1 MNPFASVSLSRRWG
15 PAVLLATLAACQVE
29 ELAPVELAQAVVV
42 PSKGTSATFDIG
54 AWNLEWFGDTANGPT
69 NEALQLSNARDVIA
83 GADLDVWG
91 MEEIVSAGQFS
102 SLVSQL
108 PGYAGLLAN
117 DPSVTNGPAYY
128 SDFGNAEQKVALLY
142 KTSVASVLG
151 AAVILTQYNN
161 DFAGRPPLEV
171 RLRIAAGAG
180 TEDIVVIVMHPKCC
194 TDSTSYQR
202 RVTAANALKAYLD
215 ATYPTQKV
223 WVIGDFNDDVDTSIS
238 TGRTSPYQPFVTDT
252 ARYLVP
258 TKALSDARISS
269 TVSNSETID
278 HHVVS
283 NEVAAAYVPGSAEV
297 FRVDAYV
304 PSYATTTSDHYPVLS
319 RYTLGGGGGGGT
331 TPSVTLLS
339 PNGGTVTAGAVA
351 PITWSSSAVAN
362 VRLELTTD
370 GGATWSQ
377 VVASTPAAAGSYSWT
392 VPAVATS
399 AARVR
404 VSDTASTA
412 SDTSDASFTIALSG
426 GVADVVINEILANEP
441 GSSTAGEA
449 IELVNRGTASADLGG
464 WTLSDGSATRHRFA
478 AGTAL
483 APGQAIVVFGAA
495 SGIPA
500 GTPNALASSTGSLG
514 LSNSGDSVT
523 LRNAGS
529 SVIGTFTYSSA
540 LSNQD
545 GVSMNRSPDGGGVA
559 SYVLHTSLSSLASSP
574 GRRASGAAW

>member
-1 MNPFASVSLSRRWG
+1 MKSFAFVPVGRRWLC
-15 PAVLLATLAACQVE
+15 AALLLVLASCQLEEPSTLEAQQAA
-29 ELAPVELAQAVVV
+29 VV
-42 PSKGTSATFDIG
+42 PSRGSASTLDFG
-54 AWNLEWFGDTANGPT
+54 AWNLEWFGDAGNGPT
-69 NEALQLSNARDVIA
+69 NEALQLANARDVIA

-91 MEEIVSAGQFS
+91 LEEIVSASQFAA
-102 SLVSQL
+102 LTAQL

-117 DPSVTNGPAYY
+117 DPSVVNGPAYY

-151 AAVILTQYNN
+151 AAVILTQNNN

-171 RLRIAAGAG
+171 RLRIASGAG

-202 RVTAANALKAYLD
+202 RVTAASALKAYLD

-238 TGRTSPYQPFVTDT
+238 TGRASPYQPFVTDT

-283 NEVAAAYVPGSAEV
+283 NEAGATYVAGSAEV
-297 FRVDAYV
+297 YRVDAYV

-319 RYTLGGGGGGGT
+319 RYTLGGGGGT

-339 PNGGTVTAGAVA
+339 PNGGTLTAGAVA

-404 VSDTASTA
+404 ISDTASTA
-412 SDTSDASFTIALSG
+412 SDTSDAAFTIALSG

-441 GSSTAGEA
+441 GSNTAGEA
-449 IELVNRGTASADLGG
+449 IELVNRGTASAALGG
-464 WTLSDGSATRHRFA
+464 WTLSDGSSTRHTFA
-478 AGTAL
+478 AGTSL

-495 SGIPA
+495 SGIP
-500 GTPNALASSTGSLG
+500 GGVTNAVASSTGSLG

-523 LRNAGS
+523 LRSAGS
-529 SVIGTFTYSSA
+529 SVVGTFTYSSA

-545 GVSMNRSPDGGGVA
+545 GVSMNRSPDGGGA
-559 SYVLHTSLSSLASSP
+559 ATYVLHTSLSSLASSP

>member
-1 MNPFASVSLSRRWG
+1 MNPVASVSLSRRWG

-42 PSKGTSATFDIG
+42 PSKGTSSTFDIG

-69 NEALQLSNARDVIA
+69 NEALQLGNARDVIA

-117 DPSVTNGPAYY
+117 DPSVVNGPAYY
-128 SDFGNAEQKVALLY
+128 SDFGNAEQKVGLLY

-151 AAVILTQYNN
+151 ASVILTQYNT

-171 RLRIAAGAG
+171 RLRVASGSG
-180 TEDIVVIVMHPKCC
+180 TEDVVVIVMHPKCC

-202 RVTAANALKAYLD
+202 RVTAANALKSYLD
-215 ATYPTQKV
+215 TTYPTQKV

-278 HHVVS
+278 HHVVT

-319 RYTLGGGGGGGT
+319 RYALGGGGSV
-331 TPSVTLLS
+331 PSLTVLS
-339 PNGGTVTAGAVA
+339 PNGGTLTAGTSA
-351 PITWSSSAVAN
+351 PITWAASAVAN
-362 VRLELTTD
+362 VRIELSTN
-370 GGATWSQ
+370 GGSTWST
-377 VVASTPAAAGSYSWT
+377 VVASTPAAAGTYAWT
-392 VPAVATS
+392 VPSVATS
-399 AARVR
+399 AAFIRI
-404 VSDTASTA
+404 SDTASATSDS
-412 SDTSDASFTIALSG
+412 SDTAFSIALSG
-426 GVADVVINEILANEP
+426 GVAEVVINEILANEP
-441 GSSTAGEA
+441 GSNTAGEA
-449 IELVNRGTASADLGG
+449 IELLNRGTASADLGG

-478 AGTAL
+478 AGIAL
-483 APGQAIVVFGAA
+483 APGQAIVVFGAT

-500 GTPNALASSTGSLG
+500 GTPNAVASSTGSLG

-559 SYVLHTSLSSLASSP
+559 TYVLHTSLSSLSASP
-574 GRRASGAAW
+574 GRRSSGAAW

>member
-1 MNPFASVSLSRRWG
+1 MHPSASLARRWV
-15 PAVLLATLAACQVE
+15 PAMLLVALSACQVE
-29 ELAPVELAQAVVV
+29 ELAPVELSQAAVV
-42 PSKGTSATFDIG
+42 PSRGTASTFDVG

-69 NEALQLSNARDVIA
+69 NEALQLGNARDVIA
-83 GADLDVWG
+83 GADMDVWG

-128 SDFGNAEQKVALLY
+128 SDFGNAEQKVGLLY
-142 KTSVASVLG
+142 KTSAASVLG
-151 AAVILTQYNN
+151 ASVILTQYNN

-171 RLRIAAGAG
+171 RLRVAAGGG
-180 TEDIVVIVMHPKCC
+180 TEDVVMIVMHPKCC

-202 RVTAANALKAYLD
+202 RVTAANALKSYLD

-238 TGRTSPYQPFVTDT
+238 TGKASPYQPFVTDA

-278 HHVVS
+278 HHLVS

-319 RYTLGGGGGGGT
+319 RYALGGGGSA
-331 TPSVTLLS
+331 PSITVLS
-339 PNGGTVTAGAVA
+339 PNGGTLTAGTSS
-351 PITWSSSAVAN
+351 PITWAASAVTN

-370 GGATWSQ
+370 GGATWSTLA
-377 VVASTPAAAGSYSWT
+377 ASVPAASGAYAWT

-399 AARVR
+399 AAFVR
-404 VSDTASTA
+404 VSDTASSTSDR
-412 SDTSDASFTIALSG
+412 SDTAFSIALSG
-426 GVADVVINEILANEP
+426 GVAEVVINEILANEP
-441 GSSTAGEA
+441 GSNTAGEA
-449 IELVNRGTASADLGG
+449 IELLNRGTGSAAIGG
-464 WTLSDGSATRHRFA
+464 WTLSDGSSTRHVFA
-478 AGTAL
+478 AGTTL

-495 SGIPA
+495 SGIPGGLA
-500 GTPNALASSTGSLG
+500 NAVASSTGALG
-514 LSNSGDSVT
+514 LSNSGDTVT
-523 LRNAGS
+523 LRSGGS
-529 SVIGTFTYSSA
+529 TVVGAFSYSSA
-540 LSNQD
+540 LSGQD
-545 GVSMNRSPDGGGVA
+545 GVSMNRSPDGGGVT
-559 SYVLHTSLSSLASSP
+559 SYVLHTSLSSLSSSP
-574 GRRASGAAW
+574 GRRSSGAAW

>member
-1 MNPFASVSLSRRWG
+1 MHPFAALARRWFF
-15 PAVLLATLAACQVE
+15 ATLLVALSACQVE
-29 ELAPVELAQAVVV
+29 ELAPVELTQAAVV
-42 PSKGTSATFDIG
+42 PSRGTASTFDVG
-54 AWNLEWFGDTANGPT
+54 AWNLEWFGDTGNGPT

-91 MEEIVSAGQFS
+91 LEEIVSASQFS
-102 SLVSQL
+102 TLLSQL

-128 SDFGNAEQKVALLY
+128 SDFGNAEQKVGLLY

-151 AAVILTQYNN
+151 ASVILTQYNN

-171 RLRIAAGAG
+171 RLRVASGGG
-180 TEDIVVIVMHPKCC
+180 TEDIVMIVMHPKCC

-238 TGRTSPYQPFVTDT
+238 TGRASPYQPFVTDV

-258 TKALSDARISS
+258 SKALSDARISS

-278 HHVVS
+278 HHLVS
-283 NEVAAAYVPGSAEV
+283 NEVAAAYVPGSVEV

-304 PSYATTTSDHYPVLS
+304 PSYATTTSDHYPVVS
-319 RYTLGGGGGGGT
+319 RYALGGGGSA
-331 TPSVTLLS
+331 PSITVLA
-339 PNGGTVTAGAVA
+339 PNGGTFTAGTST
-351 PITWSSSAVAN
+351 PISWSSSAVSS
-362 VRLELTTD
+362 VRIELTTD
-370 GGATWSQ
+370 GGSTWST
-377 VVASTPAAAGSYSWT
+377 VVASTPAAAGTYSWT

-399 AARVR
+399 AALVR
-404 VSDTASTA
+404 VSDTASAA
-412 SDTSDASFTIALSG
+412 SDRSDAAFSIALAG
-426 GVADVVINEILANEP
+426 GVAEVVINEILANEP

-449 IELVNRGTASADLGG
+449 IELVNRGTGSAAIGG
-464 WTLSDGSATRHRFA
+464 WTLADGSSTRHVFA
-478 AGTAL
+478 AGTSL

-495 SGIPA
+495 SGIPGGLA
-500 GTPNALASSTGSLG
+500 NAVAASTGSLG
-514 LSNSGDSVT
+514 LSNSGDTVT

-540 LSNQD
+540 LAGQD
-545 GVSMNRSPDGGGVA
+545 GVSMNRSPDGGSSA
-559 SYVLHTSLSSLASSP
+559 TYVLHTSLSSLLSSP
-574 GRRASGAAW
+574 GRRSSGATW

>member
-1 MNPFASVSLSRRWG
+1 MHPSASLARRWV
-15 PAVLLATLAACQVE
+15 PAMLLVALSACQVE
-29 ELAPVELAQAVVV
+29 ELAPVELSQAAVV
-42 PSKGTSATFDIG
+42 PSRGTASTFDVG

-69 NEALQLSNARDVIA
+69 NEALQLGNARDVIA
-83 GADLDVWG
+83 GADMDVWG

-128 SDFGNAEQKVALLY
+128 SDFGNAEQKVGLLY
-142 KTSVASVLG
+142 KTSAASVLG
-151 AAVILTQYNN
+151 ASVILTQYNN

-171 RLRIAAGAG
+171 RLRVAAGGG
-180 TEDIVVIVMHPKCC
+180 TEDVVMIVMHPKCC

-202 RVTAANALKAYLD
+202 RVTAANALKSYLD

-238 TGRTSPYQPFVTDT
+238 TGKASPYQPFVTDA

-278 HHVVS
+278 HHLVS
-283 NEVAAAYVPGSAEV
+283 NEVAAAYVPSSAEV

-319 RYTLGGGGGGGT
+319 RYALGGGGSA
-331 TPSVTLLS
+331 PSITVLS
-339 PNGGTVTAGAVA
+339 PNGGTLTAGTSS
-351 PITWSSSAVAN
+351 PITWAASAVTN

-370 GGATWSQ
+370 GGATWSTLA
-377 VVASTPAAAGSYSWT
+377 ASVPAASGAYAWT

-399 AARVR
+399 AAFVR
-404 VSDTASTA
+404 VSDTASSTSDR
-412 SDTSDASFTIALSG
+412 SDTAFSIALSG
-426 GVADVVINEILANEP
+426 GVAEVVINEILANEP
-441 GSSTAGEA
+441 GSNTAGEA
-449 IELVNRGTASADLGG
+449 IELLNRGTGSAAIGG
-464 WTLSDGSATRHRFA
+464 WTLSDGSSTRHVFA
-478 AGTAL
+478 AGTTL

-495 SGIPA
+495 SGIPGGLA
-500 GTPNALASSTGSLG
+500 NAVASSTGSLG
-514 LSNSGDSVT
+514 LSNSGDTVT
-523 LRNAGS
+523 LRSGGS
-529 SVIGTFTYSSA
+529 TVVGAFSYSSA
-540 LSNQD
+540 LSGQD
-545 GVSMNRSPDGGGVA
+545 GVSMNRSPDGGGVT
-559 SYVLHTSLSSLASSP
+559 SYVLHTSLSSLSSSP
-574 GRRASGAAW
+574 GRRSSGAAW

>member
-1 MNPFASVSLSRRWG
+1 MNPVASVSLSRRWG

-42 PSKGTSATFDIG
+42 PSKGTSSTFDIG

-69 NEALQLSNARDVIA
+69 NEALQLGNARDVIA

-117 DPSVTNGPAYY
+117 DPSVVNGPAYY
-128 SDFGNAEQKVALLY
+128 SDFGNAEQKVGLLY

-151 AAVILTQYNN
+151 ASVILTQYNT

-171 RLRIAAGAG
+171 RLRVASGSG
-180 TEDIVVIVMHPKCC
+180 TEDVVVIVMHPKCC

-202 RVTAANALKAYLD
+202 RVTAANALKSYLD
-215 ATYPTQKV
+215 TTYPTQKV

-278 HHVVS
+278 HHVVT

-319 RYTLGGGGGGGT
+319 RYALGGGGSV
-331 TPSVTLLS
+331 PSLTVLS
-339 PNGGTVTAGAVA
+339 PNGGTLTAGTSA
-351 PITWSSSAVAN
+351 PITWAASAVAN
-362 VRLELTTD
+362 VRIELSTN
-370 GGATWSQ
+370 GGSTWST
-377 VVASTPAAAGSYSWT
+377 VVASTPAAAGTYAWT
-392 VPAVATS
+392 VPSVATS
-399 AARVR
+399 AAFIRI
-404 VSDTASTA
+404 SDTASATSDS
-412 SDTSDASFTIALSG
+412 SDTAFSIALSG
-426 GVADVVINEILANEP
+426 GVAEVVINEILANEP
-441 GSSTAGEA
+441 GSNTAGEA
-449 IELVNRGTASADLGG
+449 IELLNRGTTSADLGG

-483 APGQAIVVFGAA
+483 APGQAIVVFGAT

-500 GTPNALASSTGSLG
+500 GTPNAVASSTGSLG

-559 SYVLHTSLSSLASSP
+559 TYVLHTSLSSLSASP
-574 GRRASGAAW
+574 GRRSSGAAW